1 MFYNVHAQCPDFEM
15 NNNTMELSETGEAEE
30 DVDNVGG
37 QLCALLPV
45 FSEHPG
51 QCPNHSF

>member
-1 MFYNVHAQCPDFEM
+1 M
-15 NNNTMELSETGEAEE
+15 NNNTMELSEAGEAEE

-45 FSEHPG
+45 FSKNPG